1 MMKKIFFVVATFLL
15 FIPSTVYATEQK
27 LKDTAVRYIK
37 EKEDGEYCIDLEEAY
52 KQIGDESKAL
62 SGKDGGIENSKKANI
77 LATLVTIQNIL
88 GGTQGFCIK
97 DEEAAVSSMTK
108 ENTGLL
114 GFLSTA
120 NFYMIASFP
129 TVNVTDHLA
138 QTFIPGYKG
147 NNSTMAQEKATTT
160 DDICVPDGTF
170 CRSACRIYDSTYKD
184 EIYGKIRKWFYHEFS
199 EDECV
204 QRCLAADSCDAP
216 LDPKHPEYTF
226 LAMFND
232 ETELATKC
240 KQKVDKRVTDAIEEQ
255 LEKTSLKGLTSEFT
269 NNDGEP
275 VYAGQTGYSY
285 LQNMHIDQIWS
296 ETRNIA
302 YVLYVIIL
310 IVIGFMI
317 MFRNKIGGQMMVS
330 VSNSIPQI
338 IVGLVLVTFS
348 FAIVGIALD
357 LGKTLI
363 IVSNRIF
370 TRINN
375 GSNIQ
380 SLGSIVGM
388 TDEALKK
395 TNSGTGFINY
405 FFDECE
411 DFYKAAG
418 VEKDG
423 NGLPGQIGKL
433 LGGGAIIALS
443 DSVIQTAITDALS
456 ITGWLKLI
464 INVVLTTLKFPVL
477 IFFIYNLVVL
487 LVCVYASFKLFITM
501 LTTYIKIF
509 MNVIL
514 APFQILA
521 GSIPGNSSALTNW
534 FKSVFA
540 NILVFPAMYSVI
552 NFALYLGEHIG
563 DTRDLN
569 FFGNS
574 GVLWPSFLA
583 NMKGVLLIGAY
594 IFCSNLPG
602 VINGFLKVGESK
614 EMASAGESTKK
625 ALGKIPLIGGMF
637 G

>member
-1 MMKKIFFVVATFLL
+1 
-15 FIPSTVYATEQK
+15 
-27 LKDTAVRYIK
+27 
-37 EKEDGEYCIDLEEAY
+37 
-52 KQIGDESKAL
+52 
-62 SGKDGGIENSKKANI
+62 
-77 LATLVTIQNIL
+77 
-88 GGTQGFCIK
+88 
-97 DEEAAVSSMTK
+97 
-108 ENTGLL
+108 
-114 GFLSTA
+114 
-120 NFYMIASFP
+120 
-129 TVNVTDHLA
+129 
-138 QTFIPGYKG
+138 
-147 NNSTMAQEKATTT
+147 
-160 DDICVPDGTF
+160 
-170 CRSACRIYDSTYKD
+170 
-184 EIYGKIRKWFYHEFS
+184 
-199 EDECV
+199 
-204 QRCLAADSCDAP
+204 
-216 LDPKHPEYTF
+216 
-226 LAMFND
+226 
-232 ETELATKC
+232 
-240 KQKVDKRVTDAIEEQ
+240 
-255 LEKTSLKGLTSEFT
+255 
-269 NNDGEP
+269 
-275 VYAGQTGYSY
+275 
-285 LQNMHIDQIWS
+285 
-296 ETRNIA
+296 
-302 YVLYVIIL
+302 
-310 IVIGFMI
+310 
-317 MFRNKIGGQMMVS
+317 MVS